1 MKATQINEYGE
12 NVVKLVE
19 LETPI
24 VGDEQILV
32 EVYAA
37 GVNPFDY
44 KVEEGDYKD
53 YFPLSFP
60 VTLGGD
66 FAGKVTQVGNSIKDF
81 NVGDEVYGQANA
93 TSQGSFAEY
102 TVVTADKL
110 AKKPK
115 SLDFVASAALP
126 LVTVSAYQAV
136 HDLIKLTAGQ
146 KLLIQGGAGGIG
158 AAAIQIAKQVGANVV
173 VTAKAKDSEYVKS
186 LGADEVIDYE
196 NEDFSTRNK
205 EFDAVFDTVGGETT
219 VKSLKVIKPNG
230 ILVSMIGQVDEASAK
245 AAQVTF
251 LYQSSEVNS
260 ERLNKISQLVD
271 DGKLKVDVAKVFSLD
286 DTELALKSVK
296 NDHPRTKVVIKI
308 K

>member
-44 KVEEGDYKD
+44 KVEGGDYKD